1 MKGGATFIW
10 KRKALTPKGTKA
22 FLHFQ
27 NSRLTDSTRSISFID
42 SLSATTKSK
51 LTDFTSSIES
61 INFPSGLYTSGDIV
75 IMRQEGV
82 GFLIMEETHHNWV
95 ELRRYDETGL
105 LTEVTYE
112 RA

>member
-1 MKGGATFIW
+1 MSKGDLF
-10 KRKALTPKGTKA
+10 
-22 FLHFQ
+22 
-27 NSRLTDSTRSISFID
+27 SEM
-42 SLSATTKSK
+42 SADMTVKD
-51 LTDFTSSIES
+51 LL
-61 INFPSGLYTSGDIV
+61 NFPSGLYTSGDLV

>member
-1 MKGGATFIW
+1 M
-10 KRKALTPKGTKA
+10 
-22 FLHFQ
+22 HFMS
-27 NSRLTDSTRSISFID
+27 NGDLFSEM
-42 SLSATTKSK
+42 SADMTVKD
-51 LTDFTSSIES
+51 LL
-61 INFPSGLYTSGDIV
+61 NFPSGLYTSGDIV

-95 ELRRYDETGL
+95 ELRGYDETGL

>member
-1 MKGGATFIW
+1 MSNGALF
-10 KRKALTPKGTKA
+10 
-22 FLHFQ
+22 
-27 NSRLTDSTRSISFID
+27 SEM
-42 SLSATTKSK
+42 SADMTVKD
-51 LTDFTSSIES
+51 LL
-61 INFPSGLYTSGDIV
+61 NFPSGLYTSGDIV

>member
-1 MKGGATFIW
+1 MSKGDLFSEMSADMTV
-10 KRKALTPKGTKA
+10 
-22 FLHFQ
+22 
-27 NSRLTDSTRSISFID
+27 TDI
-42 SLSATTKSK
+42 L
-51 LTDFTSSIES
+51 
-61 INFPSGLYTSGDIV
+61 NFPSGLYTSGDLV

-95 ELRRYDETGL
+95 ELRRYDEAGL

>member
-1 MKGGATFIW
+1 MSNGDLFAEMT
-10 KRKALTPKGTKA
+10 
-22 FLHFQ
+22 
-27 NSRLTDSTRSISFID
+27 TDMTVKDI
-42 SLSATTKSK
+42 LS
-51 LTDFTSSIES
+51 
-61 INFPSGLYTSGDIV
+61 FPSGLYTSGDLV

-82 GFLIMEETHHNWV
+82 GFLIMEETHHNWA

>member
-1 MKGGATFIW
+1 MSNGDLF
-10 KRKALTPKGTKA
+10 
-22 FLHFQ
+22 
-27 NSRLTDSTRSISFID
+27 SEM
-42 SLSATTKSK
+42 SADMTVKDI
-51 LTDFTSSIES
+51 L
-61 INFPSGLYTSGDIV
+61 NFPNGLYTSGDLV
-75 IMRQEGV
+75 IMRQEGI

>member
-1 MKGGATFIW
+1 MA
-10 KRKALTPKGTKA
+10 A
-22 FLHFQ
+22 FF
-27 NSRLTDSTRSISFID
+27 SEM
-42 SLSATTKSK
+42 SADMTVKD
-51 LTDFTSSIES
+51 LL
-61 INFPSGLYTSGDIV
+61 NFPSGLYTSGDLV

-82 GFLIMEETHHNWV
+82 GFLIMEETHHYWA

>member
-1 MKGGATFIW
+1 MYATEIGTPAEKVYIDTPVSSSIGTNHEKKVFLKGGATFIW

-61 INFPSGLYTSGDIV
+61 ILN
-75 IMRQEGV
+75 
-82 GFLIMEETHHNWV
+82 EEKEKINP
-95 ELRRYDETGL
+95 LRPDFAG
-105 LTEVTYE
+105 
-112 RA
+112 

>member
-1 MKGGATFIW
+1 MSNGDLF
-10 KRKALTPKGTKA
+10 
-22 FLHFQ
+22 
-27 NSRLTDSTRSISFID
+27 SEM
-42 SLSATTKSK
+42 SADMTVKD
-51 LTDFTSSIES
+51 LL
-61 INFPSGLYTSGDIV
+61 NFPSGLYTCGDLV

>member
-1 MKGGATFIW
+1 MSNGDLF
-10 KRKALTPKGTKA
+10 
-22 FLHFQ
+22 
-27 NSRLTDSTRSISFID
+27 SEM
-42 SLSATTKSK
+42 SADMTAKD
-51 LTDFTSSIES
+51 LL
-61 INFPSGLYTSGDIV
+61 NFPSGLYTSGDIV

>member
-1 MKGGATFIW
+1 MSNGDLF
-10 KRKALTPKGTKA
+10 
-22 FLHFQ
+22 
-27 NSRLTDSTRSISFID
+27 SEM
-42 SLSATTKSK
+42 SADMTVKD
-51 LTDFTSSIES
+51 LL
-61 INFPSGLYTSGDIV
+61 NFPSGLYTSRDLV

>member
-1 MKGGATFIW
+1 M
-10 KRKALTPKGTKA
+10 
-22 FLHFQ
+22 HFVS
-27 NSRLTDSTRSISFID
+27 NGDLFGEM
-42 SLSATTKSK
+42 SADMTLKDI
-51 LTDFTSSIES
+51 L
-61 INFPSGLYTSGDIV
+61 NFPSGLYTSGDLV
-75 IMRQEGV
+75 ITRQEGV

>member
-1 MKGGATFIW
+1 MSNGDLF
-10 KRKALTPKGTKA
+10 
-22 FLHFQ
+22 
-27 NSRLTDSTRSISFID
+27 SEM
-42 SLSATTKSK
+42 SADMTLKDI
-51 LTDFTSSIES
+51 L
-61 INFPSGLYTSGDIV
+61 NFPSGLYTSGDLV
-75 IMRQEGV
+75 ITRQEGV

>member
-1 MKGGATFIW
+1 MSNGDLF
-10 KRKALTPKGTKA
+10 
-22 FLHFQ
+22 
-27 NSRLTDSTRSISFID
+27 SEM
-42 SLSATTKSK
+42 SADMTVKD
-51 LTDFTSSIES
+51 LL
-61 INFPSGLYTSGDIV
+61 NFPSALYTSGDLV

>member
-1 MKGGATFIW
+1 MSNGDLF
-10 KRKALTPKGTKA
+10 
-22 FLHFQ
+22 
-27 NSRLTDSTRSISFID
+27 SEM
-42 SLSATTKSK
+42 SADMTVKD
-51 LTDFTSSIES
+51 LF
-61 INFPSGLYTSGDIV
+61 NFPSGLYTSGDLV

-82 GFLIMEETHHNWV
+82 GFLIMEETHHNWA

>member
-1 MKGGATFIW
+1 MSNGDLFGEM
-10 KRKALTPKGTKA
+10 
-22 FLHFQ
+22 
-27 NSRLTDSTRSISFID
+27 
-42 SLSATTKSK
+42 SADMTLKDI
-51 LTDFTSSIES
+51 L
-61 INFPSGLYTSGDIV
+61 NFPSGLYTSGDLV
-75 IMRQEGV
+75 ITRQEGV

>member
-1 MKGGATFIW
+1 M
-10 KRKALTPKGTKA
+10 
-22 FLHFQ
+22 HFMS
-27 NSRLTDSTRSISFID
+27 NGDLFSEM
-42 SLSATTKSK
+42 SADMTVKD
-51 LTDFTSSIES
+51 LF
-61 INFPSGLYTSGDIV
+61 NFPSGLYTSGDIV

>member
-1 MKGGATFIW
+1 MHFMSKGDLF
-10 KRKALTPKGTKA
+10 
-22 FLHFQ
+22 
-27 NSRLTDSTRSISFID
+27 SEM
-42 SLSATTKSK
+42 SADMTAKD
-51 LTDFTSSIES
+51 LL
-61 INFPSGLYTSGDIV
+61 NFPSGLYTSGDLV

-95 ELRRYDETGL
+95 ELRRYDEAGR

>member
-1 MKGGATFIW
+1 MSNGDLF
-10 KRKALTPKGTKA
+10 
-22 FLHFQ
+22 
-27 NSRLTDSTRSISFID
+27 SEM
-42 SLSATTKSK
+42 SADMTVKD
-51 LTDFTSSIES
+51 LL
-61 INFPSGLYTSGDIV
+61 NFPSGLYTSGDLV

-82 GFLIMEETHHNWV
+82 GFLIMEETQHNWA

>member
-1 MKGGATFIW
+1 MSNGVLF
-10 KRKALTPKGTKA
+10 
-22 FLHFQ
+22 
-27 NSRLTDSTRSISFID
+27 SEM
-42 SLSATTKSK
+42 SADMTVKD
-51 LTDFTSSIES
+51 LL
-61 INFPSGLYTSGDIV
+61 NFPSGLYTSGDIV

>member
-1 MKGGATFIW
+1 MSNGDLF
-10 KRKALTPKGTKA
+10 
-22 FLHFQ
+22 
-27 NSRLTDSTRSISFID
+27 SEM
-42 SLSATTKSK
+42 SADMTVKDI
-51 LTDFTSSIES
+51 L
-61 INFPSGLYTSGDIV
+61 NFPNGLYTSGDLV

>member
-1 MKGGATFIW
+1 MSNGDLF
-10 KRKALTPKGTKA
+10 
-22 FLHFQ
+22 
-27 NSRLTDSTRSISFID
+27 SEM
-42 SLSATTKSK
+42 SADMTAKD
-51 LTDFTSSIES
+51 LL
-61 INFPSGLYTSGDIV
+61 NFPSGLYTSGDLV

-82 GFLIMEETHHNWV
+82 GFLSMEETHHNWV